1 MPAHFKAVLFDLDGT
16 LVDSAPDLVAA
27 VNSLRR
33 DLGLPEIIYEALRGR
48 AGHGIRGL
56 VWSAL
61 RIRKEDPPFAGLSD
75 AFLTH
80 YEAHIHDGT
89 HPFAGVEAML
99 TALTRRG
106 IAWGIV
112 TNKPERLAKIV
123 VGNNPVISGA
133 RCVIGWDTV
142 GKMKPAP
149 DSLILAM
156 KTLGVM
162 SSEVL
167 YVGDDARD
175 TLAAHNAG
183 CRAAAAL
190 WGYTTG
196 NTQPADWGSDFLL
209 KSPAELLNLL
219 SEPVAG

>member
-112 TNKPERLAKIV
+112 TNKPERDLR
-123 VGNNPVISGA
+123 GPLRDRLGHGRENETGSGFPHF
-133 RCVIGWDTV
+133 GH
-142 GKMKPAP
+142 
-149 DSLILAM
+149 
-156 KTLGVM
+156 
-162 SSEVL
+162 E
-167 YVGDDARD
+167 
-175 TLAAHNAG
+175 NAG
-183 CRAAAAL
+183 GYVVRSFVRRRRCARHTCR
-190 WGYTTG
+190 
-196 NTQPADWGSDFLL
+196 TQRRLPRSRRPLGLHSRQHPAG
-209 KSPAELLNLL
+209 
-219 SEPVAG
+219 

>member
-112 TNKPERLAKIV
+112 TNKP
-123 VGNNPVISGA
+123 
-133 RCVIGWDTV
+133 
-142 GKMKPAP
+142 
-149 DSLILAM
+149 
-156 KTLGVM
+156 
-162 SSEVL
+162 
-167 YVGDDARD
+167 
-175 TLAAHNAG
+175 
-183 CRAAAAL
+183 
-190 WGYTTG
+190 
-196 NTQPADWGSDFLL
+196 
-209 KSPAELLNLL
+209 
-219 SEPVAG
+219 